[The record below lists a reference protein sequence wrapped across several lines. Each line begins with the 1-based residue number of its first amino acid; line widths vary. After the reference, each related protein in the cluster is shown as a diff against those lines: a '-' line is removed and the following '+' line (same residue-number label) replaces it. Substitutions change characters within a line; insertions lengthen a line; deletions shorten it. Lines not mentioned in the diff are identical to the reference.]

1 MLLDCKQAE
10 MEEVSFFMSVIGH
23 VLGKKFRRLGP
34 VMVEGKFFKRIG
46 NCFKQFFTWLDRKIG
61 YGCRCILWNSTKTK
75 SNQVMFFPFSHS
87 VGCNL
92 KYISDELIRR
102 NADVEIYWSVMNPLT
117 TRLDAAEIV
126 AKEYEVTDKVLRLSG
141 GHKVAGLRLEEWKK
155 KLKQEEKA
163 EKDGQKKQSEVGAP
177 SHEEILAAEKIR
189 KTEHFIEKHVHFVK
203 TNTYEYFE
211 AAAASK
217 VLFTNSLLG
226 DKFYPFPVRKDQ
238 LVVQTWHGSL
248 GIKRFDPAHYNTNVT
263 WPIAAER
270 TGKLTTQ
277 IISNSAF
284 EDGVFRETFW
294 KETPILKYGHARNDI
309 FFAQSENVRKYLKQ
323 RFCAAYGLPADT
335 HFALYAPTFRD
346 DHNFAVYDL
355 NAEQTLRA
363 LKQRFGG
370 EWKLLLRYH
379 DNDKKNEAKKNTVQ
393 SENVIDVTQYP
404 DMQSLLAFTD
414 CGITDYSSWIYD
426 YVLLRKPG
434 FLFAMD
440 RAKYDNERGFYFRL
454 EDTPFPVSTDSDELE
469 ETILSFDE
477 ERFQQ
482 RVTEFLAD
490 KGCMDDGNASVRI
503 ADQVV
508 EWINGNS

>member
-1 MLLDCKQAE
+1 
-10 MEEVSFFMSVIGH
+10 
-23 VLGKKFRRLGP
+23 
-34 VMVEGKFFKRIG
+34 
-46 NCFKQFFTWLDRKIG
+46 
-61 YGCRCILWNSTKTK
+61 
-75 SNQVMFFPFSHS
+75 MFFPFSHS

-102 NADVEIYWSVMNPLT
+102 QAPVEIWWSVTNPLT
-117 TRLDAAEIV
+117 ARIDAAEIV
-126 AKEYEVTDKVLRLSG
+126 SKNYEVNENVLRLAG
-141 GHKVAGLRLEEWKK
+141 GHRVFGKKLEEWIS
-155 KLKQEEKA
+155 EEETAK
-163 EKDGQKKQSEVGAP
+163 AP
-177 SHEEILAAEKIR
+177 SGKTFSEQELSENGGKDSARISSGEAPSREELLAAGEIR
-189 KTEHFIEKHVHFVK
+189 KVEAFLEEHVHFIK

-211 AAAASK
+211 AAASSK

-238 LVVQTWHGSL
+238 VVAETWHGSL
-248 GIKRFDPAHYNTNVT
+248 GIKRFDPAHYNTNVS
-263 WPIAAER
+263 WPIAAAR

-277 IISNSAF
+277 IISNSSF

-309 FFAQSENVRKYLKQ
+309 FFPQSEQVRSYLKQ
-323 RFCAAYGLPADT
+323 RFCKDNGLSEDT
-335 HFALYAPTFRD
+335 KFALYAPTFRD

-355 NAEQTLRA
+355 NAEQTLNA
-363 LKQRFGG
+363 LRKRFGG

-379 DNDKKNEAKKNTVQ
+379 DNDKGGEAKKNTVK
-393 SENVIDVTQYP
+393 SCDVIDVTKYP

-414 CGITDYSSWIYD
+414 VGITDYSSWIYD

-440 RAKYDNERGFYFRL
+440 RSKYDNERGFYFRL

-477 ERFQQ
+477 ELFQK
-482 RVTEFLAD
+482 RVTEFLSD
-490 KGCMDDGNASVRI
+490 KGCMDDGDASVRI
-503 ADQVV
+503 ADQVM
-508 EWINGNS
+508 EWTGKS

>member
-1 MLLDCKQAE
+1 
-10 MEEVSFFMSVIGH
+10 MSAVGH
-23 VLGKKFRRLGP
+23 VLGKKFRRLLP

-46 NCFKQFFTWLDRKIG
+46 NCFKQFFTFLDRKIG
-61 YGCRCILWNSTKTK
+61 YGCRCILWRHTKTK
-75 SNQVMFFPFSHS
+75 ENQVMFFPFSHS

-102 NADVEIYWSVMNPLT
+102 QAPVEIWWSVTNPLT
-117 TRLDAAEIV
+117 ARIDAAEIV
-126 AKEYEVTDKVLRLSG
+126 SKNYEVNEHVLRLAG
-141 GHKVAGLRLEEWKK
+141 GHRVFGKKLEEW
-155 KLKQEEKA
+155 LSEQEAAVK
-163 EKDGQKKQSEVGAP
+163 AP
-177 SHEEILAAEKIR
+177 SKEELMAAREIR
-189 KTEHFIEKHVHFVK
+189 KIEAFIEEHVHFIK

-238 LVVQTWHGSL
+238 VVVETWHGSL

-263 WPIAAER
+263 WPIAAAR

-277 IISNSAF
+277 IISNSSF

-309 FFAQSENVRKYLKQ
+309 FFPQSEQLRSYLKQ
-323 RFCAAYGLPADT
+323 RFCKDNGLSEDT
-335 HFALYAPTFRD
+335 KFALYAPTFRD

-355 NAEQTLRA
+355 NAEQTLSA
-363 LKQRFGG
+363 LRKRFGG

-379 DNDKKNEAKKNTVQ
+379 DNDKGGEDKKNTVK
-393 SENVIDVTQYP
+393 SCDVIDVTKYP

-414 CGITDYSSWIYD
+414 VGITDYSSWIYD

-440 RAKYDNERGFYFRL
+440 RSKYDNERGFYFRL

-469 ETILSFDE
+469 ESILSFDE
-477 ERFQQ
+477 ELFRK
-482 RVTEFLAD
+482 RVTEFLSD
-490 KGCMDDGNASVRI
+490 KGCMDDGDASVRI
-503 ADQVV
+503 ADQVM
-508 EWINGNS
+508 EWTGKS

>member
-1 MLLDCKQAE
+1 
-10 MEEVSFFMSVIGH
+10 
-23 VLGKKFRRLGP
+23 
-34 VMVEGKFFKRIG
+34 MVEGKFFKRIG
-46 NCFKQFFTWLDRKIG
+46 NCFKQFFTFLDRKIG
-61 YGCRCILWNSTKTK
+61 YGCRCILWRHTKTK
-75 SNQVMFFPFSHS
+75 ENQVMFFPFSHS

-102 NADVEIYWSVMNPLT
+102 QAPVEIWWSVTNPLT
-117 TRLDAAEIV
+117 TRIDAAEIV
-126 AKEYEVTDKVLRLSG
+126 SKNYEVNENVLRLAG
-141 GHKVAGLRLEEWKK
+141 GHRVFGKKLEEW
-155 KLKQEEKA
+155 LSEQETAVK
-163 EKDGQKKQSEVGAP
+163 AP
-177 SHEEILAAEKIR
+177 SKEELMAAREIR
-189 KTEHFIEKHVHFVK
+189 KIEAFIEEHVHFIK

-238 LVVQTWHGSL
+238 VVVETWHGSL

-263 WPIAAER
+263 WPIAAAR

-277 IISNSAF
+277 IISNSSF

-309 FFAQSENVRKYLKQ
+309 FFPQSEQVRSYLKQ
-323 RFCAAYGLPADT
+323 RFCKDNGLSEDT
-335 HFALYAPTFRD
+335 KFALYAPTFRD

-355 NAEQTLRA
+355 NAEQTLNA
-363 LKQRFGG
+363 LRKRFGG

-379 DNDKKNEAKKNTVQ
+379 DNDKGGEAKKNTVK
-393 SENVIDVTQYP
+393 SCDVIDVTKYP

-414 CGITDYSSWIYD
+414 VGITDYSSWIYD

-440 RAKYDNERGFYFRL
+440 RSKYDNERGFYFRL

-469 ETILSFDE
+469 ESILSFDE
-477 ERFQQ
+477 ELFRK
-482 RVTEFLAD
+482 RVKEFLSD
-490 KGCMDDGNASVRI
+490 KGCMDDGDASVRI
-503 ADQVV
+503 ADQVM
-508 EWINGNS
+508 EWTGKS

>member
-1 MLLDCKQAE
+1 
-10 MEEVSFFMSVIGH
+10 
-23 VLGKKFRRLGP
+23 
-34 VMVEGKFFKRIG
+34 MVEGKFFKRIG
-46 NCFKQFFTWLDRKIG
+46 NCFKQFFTFLDRKIG
-61 YGCRCILWNSTKTK
+61 YGCRCILWRHTKTK
-75 SNQVMFFPFSHS
+75 ENQVMFFPFSHS

-102 NADVEIYWSVMNPLT
+102 QAPVEIWWSVTNPLT
-117 TRLDAAEIV
+117 TRIDAAEIV
-126 AKEYEVTDKVLRLSG
+126 SKNYEVNEHVLRLAG
-141 GHKVAGLRLEEWKK
+141 GHRVFGRKLEEW
-155 KLKQEEKA
+155 LSEQEAVVK
-163 EKDGQKKQSEVGAP
+163 AP
-177 SHEEILAAEKIR
+177 SKKELMAAREIR
-189 KTEHFIEKHVHFVK
+189 KIEAFIEEHVHFIK

-238 LVVQTWHGSL
+238 VVVETWHGSL

-263 WPIAAER
+263 WPIAAAR

-277 IISNSAF
+277 IISNSSF

-309 FFAQSENVRKYLKQ
+309 FFPQSEQVRSYLKQ
-323 RFCAAYGLPADT
+323 RFCKDNGLSEDT
-335 HFALYAPTFRD
+335 KFALYAPTFRD

-355 NAEQTLRA
+355 NAEQTLNA
-363 LKQRFGG
+363 LRKRFGG

-379 DNDKKNEAKKNTVQ
+379 DNDKGGEAKKNTVK
-393 SENVIDVTQYP
+393 SCDVIDVTKYP

-414 CGITDYSSWIYD
+414 VGITDYSSWIYD

-440 RAKYDNERGFYFRL
+440 RSKYDNERGFYFRL

-469 ETILSFDE
+469 ELILSFDE
-477 ERFQQ
+477 ELFRK
-482 RVTEFLAD
+482 RVTEFLSD
-490 KGCMDDGNASVRI
+490 KGCMDDGDASVRI
-503 ADQVV
+503 ADQVM
-508 EWINGNS
+508 EWTGKS

>member
-1 MLLDCKQAE
+1 M
-10 MEEVSFFMSVIGH
+10 
-23 VLGKKFRRLGP
+23 LGKKFRRLLP

-46 NCFKQFFTWLDRKIG
+46 NCFKQFFTFLDRKIG
-61 YGCRCILWNSTKTK
+61 YGCRCILWRHTKTK
-75 SNQVMFFPFSHS
+75 ENQVMFFPFSHS

-102 NADVEIYWSVMNPLT
+102 QAPVEIWWSVTNPLT
-117 TRLDAAEIV
+117 ARIDAAEIV
-126 AKEYEVTDKVLRLSG
+126 SKNYEVNENVLRLAG
-141 GHKVAGLRLEEWKK
+141 GHRVFGKKLEEW
-155 KLKQEEKA
+155 LSENG
-163 EKDGQKKQSEVGAP
+163 EKDSARISSGEAP
-177 SHEEILAAEKIR
+177 SRKELLAAGEIR
-189 KTEHFIEKHVHFVK
+189 KVEAFLEEHVHFIK

-238 LVVQTWHGSL
+238 VVVETWHGSL
-248 GIKRFDPAHYNTNVT
+248 GIKRFDPAHYNTNVS
-263 WPIAAER
+263 WPIAAAR

-277 IISNSAF
+277 IISNSSF

-309 FFAQSENVRKYLKQ
+309 FFPQSEQVRSYLKQ
-323 RFCAAYGLPADT
+323 RFCKDNGLSEDT
-335 HFALYAPTFRD
+335 KFVLYAPTFRD

-355 NAEQTLRA
+355 NAEQTLNA
-363 LKQRFGG
+363 LRKRFGG

-379 DNDKKNEAKKNTVQ
+379 DNDKGGEAKKNTVK
-393 SENVIDVTQYP
+393 SCDVIDVTKYP

-414 CGITDYSSWIYD
+414 VGITDYSSWIYD

-440 RAKYDNERGFYFRL
+440 RSKYDNERGFYFRL

-469 ETILSFDE
+469 ESILSFDE
-477 ERFQQ
+477 ELFRK
-482 RVTEFLAD
+482 RVTEFLSD
-490 KGCMDDGNASVRI
+490 KGCMDDGDASVRI
-503 ADQVV
+503 ADQVM
-508 EWINGNS
+508 EWTGKS

>member
-1 MLLDCKQAE
+1 
-10 MEEVSFFMSVIGH
+10 
-23 VLGKKFRRLGP
+23 
-34 VMVEGKFFKRIG
+34 MVEGKFFKRIG
-46 NCFKQFFTWLDRKIG
+46 NCFKQFFTFLDRKIG
-61 YGCRCILWNSTKTK
+61 YGCRCILWRHTKTK
-75 SNQVMFFPFSHS
+75 ENQVMFFPFSHS

-102 NADVEIYWSVMNPLT
+102 QAPVEIWWSVTNPLT
-117 TRLDAAEIV
+117 ARIDAAEIV
-126 AKEYEVTDKVLRLSG
+126 SKNYEVNENVLRLAG
-141 GHKVAGLRLEEWKK
+141 GHRVFGKKLEEWLSENGGKDSAK
-155 KLKQEEKA
+155 APSKQEAAVKA
-163 EKDGQKKQSEVGAP
+163 RSEQEAAVKAP
-177 SHEEILAAEKIR
+177 SKQEAVVKAPSKQETAVKAPSKEELMAAREIR
-189 KTEHFIEKHVHFVK
+189 KIEAFIEEHVHFIK

-238 LVVQTWHGSL
+238 VVVETWHGSL

-263 WPIAAER
+263 WPIAAAR

-277 IISNSAF
+277 IISNSSF

-309 FFAQSENVRKYLKQ
+309 FFPQSEQLRSYLKQ
-323 RFCAAYGLPADT
+323 RFCKDNGLSEDT
-335 HFALYAPTFRD
+335 KFALYAPTFRD

-355 NAEQTLRA
+355 NAEQTLNA
-363 LKQRFGG
+363 LRKRFGG

-379 DNDKKNEAKKNTVQ
+379 DNDKGGEAKKNTVK
-393 SENVIDVTQYP
+393 SCDVIDVTKYP

-414 CGITDYSSWIYD
+414 VGITDYSSWIYD

-440 RAKYDNERGFYFRL
+440 RSKYDNERGFYFRL

-469 ETILSFDE
+469 ESILSFDE
-477 ERFQQ
+477 ELFRK
-482 RVTEFLAD
+482 RVTEFLSD
-490 KGCMDDGNASVRI
+490 KGCMDDGDASVRI
-503 ADQVV
+503 ADQVM
-508 EWINGNS
+508 EWTGKS